1 MGVGKGLGRPG
12 RSVAVATAHLLTSD
26 TPLSLSLSLSL
37 ALALARALSQSR
49 APERFGPIWAE
60 GRLTYGFRSKI

>member
-26 TPLSLSLSLSL
+26 TPLSLSLSL
-37 ALALARALSQSR
+37 ALSQSR

>member
-26 TPLSLSLSLSL
+26 TPLSLSLSL